1 MELANWSLGL
11 LHLIPGQEAT
21 TRAKTNSYR
30 CWLPDKKTHAWAAL
44 QLAQWQWAMARG
56 GEEGGRVAGDNAVG
70 SERAAVGFFSV
81 QPFFIRN

>member
-56 GEEGGRVAGDNAVG
+56 VAEGVELQATTLSGQSALQLV
-70 SERAAVGFFSV
+70 FLM